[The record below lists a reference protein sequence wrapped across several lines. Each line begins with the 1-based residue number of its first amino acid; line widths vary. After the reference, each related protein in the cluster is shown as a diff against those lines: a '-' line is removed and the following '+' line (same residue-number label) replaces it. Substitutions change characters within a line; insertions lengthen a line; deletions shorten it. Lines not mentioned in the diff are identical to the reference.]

1 MSNHIPAHQPNNES
15 KIECEI
21 TFGIRQ
27 PHPSNGRPS
36 LPSGQGASSPGTPCS
51 PLSPLSPFRPRLPA
65 RSLNEQKIFHEFII
79 AEFLIGSHF
88 YLFPNEI
95 TYWAKI
101 SYFRQ

>member
-1 MSNHIPAHQPNNES
+1 MMSNDIHVQQQANNEL
-15 KIECEI
+15 KIKYEI

-65 RSLNEQKIFHEFII
+65 RSLNDKRFF
-79 AEFLIGSHF
+79 
-88 YLFPNEI
+88 
-95 TYWAKI
+95 KCC
-101 SYFRQ
+101 